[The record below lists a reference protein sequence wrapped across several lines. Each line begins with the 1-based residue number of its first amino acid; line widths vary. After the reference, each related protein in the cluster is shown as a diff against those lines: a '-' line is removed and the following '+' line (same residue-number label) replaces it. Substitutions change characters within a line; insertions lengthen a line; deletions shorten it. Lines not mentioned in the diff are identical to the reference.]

1 VAEFWHTLIDGKH
14 ANVFL
19 QKDICLFLYIQLIEP
34 EIVFAQFMFNNSHA
48 QRSNLEVRDD
58 AMELR
63 ETGEAEEYV
72 DDVSCQLGATLPV
85 FTQYTS
91 QCSDRRLCDNN
102 THSSTLLARDVQ
114 AKLALIVAQ
123 INPSVHLCVCPW
135 HSLSLWS
142 SL

>member
-1 VAEFWHTLIDGKH
+1 MENMQTCICT
-14 ANVFL
+14 
-19 QKDICLFLYIQLIEP
+19 KDICLLLYIQLIEP

-58 AMELR
+58 AVELR

-72 DDVSCQLGATLPV
+72 DDVGCQLGATLPV

-102 THSSTLLARDVQ
+102 THSSTCDVQ

-123 INPSVHLCVCPW
+123 IYPSVHLCVCP
-135 HSLSLWS
+135 
-142 SL
+142 